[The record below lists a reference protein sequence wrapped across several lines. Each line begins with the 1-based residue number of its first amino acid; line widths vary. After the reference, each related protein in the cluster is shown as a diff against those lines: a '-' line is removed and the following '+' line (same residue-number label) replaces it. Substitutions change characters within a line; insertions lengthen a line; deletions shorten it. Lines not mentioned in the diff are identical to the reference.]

1 MNYKIYLY
9 ALFVFFGIFIFSGI
23 NIEKIMKKDK
33 VIEAKL
39 LVISMSFALSYLL
52 TNFVTDFLNIA

>member
-9 ALFVFFGIFIFSGI
+9 AIFLFLSIYTYSGI

-33 VIEAKL
+33 VIEARL
-39 LVISMSFALSYLL
+39 LIMILSIATSYLI
-52 TNFVTDFLNIA
+52 TNFVTDFLNL

>member
-9 ALFVFFGIFIFSGI
+9 AIFLFLSIYTYSGI

-33 VIEAKL
+33 VIEARL
-39 LVISMSFALSYLL
+39 IIMILSIATSYLI
-52 TNFVTDFLNIA
+52 TNFVTDFLNL